1 MTSHAEVLVFCCH
14 EDDIEALRRASG
26 TQGPALCV
34 VDTPVAVTHHVVAGR
49 RPLAVFLGVGQKT
62 LEHLDVIPVIQAA
75 RPDLPVI
82 VIAEEDSLE
91 LERKAR
97 QKSIFY
103 YLVHPVDPPEIE
115 AVLKDV
121 LRHLNP

>member
-1 MTSHAEVLVFCCH
+1 MSSRAQVLVFCCQ
-14 EDDIEALRRASG
+14 EEDIEALRRAAG
-26 TQGPALCV
+26 PQGPALLIAES
-34 VDTPVAVTHHVVAGR
+34 PVAVTHHVVAGH
-49 RPLAVFLGVGQKT
+49 PLAVFLGVGNST
-62 LEHLDVIPVIQAA
+62 LEHLDLIPVIHAA
-75 RPDLPVI
+75 RRELPVI

-103 YLVHPVDPPEIE
+103 YLVHPVDPQEIE

-121 LRHLNP
+121 LRHVKS

>member
-1 MTSHAEVLVFCCH
+1 MTSHAGVLVFCCQ
-14 EDDIEALRRASG
+14 EDDIEALKAASG
-26 TQGPALCV
+26 TQGPALCIV
-34 VDTPVAVTHHVVAGR
+34 TSPVAVTHHVVAGR
-49 RPLAVFLGVGQKT
+49 ALAVFLGVGHKT
-62 LEHLDVIPVIQAA
+62 LEHLDVIPVIHAA

-103 YLVHPVDPPEIE
+103 YLVHPVDPSEIE
-115 AVLKDV
+115 AVLRDV
-121 LRHLNP
+121 LRHVKH